1 MKELIESQKQKWL
14 KRNKTDD
21 ASPADRGNTRTRE
34 RHWYSKGKRENVR
47 EPRAPSCLFCRG
59 GHRGESCNVY
69 NTSEKRR
76 NLFHENGLCYNCG
89 HEGHGANH
97 GRSRPCFK
105 CKSGYHTS
113 LYDKPSV
120 NGPTQA
126 WVKND
131 FRLQCPPARFAE
143 FAWTA
148 RVTIVT
154 WNQDRVVRE
163 RNPPF

>member
-1 MKELIESQKQKWL
+1 MKELIESQRQKWL

-21 ASPADRGNTRTRE
+21 ASPADRGNARTRE

-59 GHRGESCNVY
+59 GHCGESCNVY

-97 GRSRPCFK
+97 CRSRPCFE

-120 NGPTQA
+120 NGPTQ
-126 WVKND
+126 VN
-131 FRLQCPPARFAE
+131 
-143 FAWTA
+143 
-148 RVTIVT
+148 
-154 WNQDRVVRE
+154 
-163 RNPPF
+163 